1 MVSLIK
7 NILNLFFDNTC
18 PSCHKTLYSTDECI
32 CLECIY
38 SLPKTNNYLKP
49 NNDAEIMMAGRFPFE
64 RIATYCKFTKGGLV
78 QPLIHCLKYK
88 NNKEIGIK
96 LGRLFGKDIAAS
108 SFINK
113 VDYIVPVPLH
123 KKKLKTRGFNQAEVI
138 AQGISE
144 LTEIPLS
151 TNNLIRQIHNPSQ
164 TKLSKSQRWDNV
176 EGIFKL
182 VKPNQYK
189 NKHILLIDDIITTG
203 STIEACANA
212 LLEAKGVKISI
223 ATIGEAIQK

>member
-1 MVSLIK
+1 
-7 NILNLFFDNTC
+7 
-18 PSCHKTLYSTDECI
+18 
-32 CLECIY
+32 
-38 SLPKTNNYLKP
+38 
-49 NNDAEIMMAGRFPFE
+49 MAGRFPFE

-78 QPLIHCLKYK
+78 QPLIHSLKYK
-88 NNKEIGIK
+88 NNKEVGIK
-96 LGRLFGKDIAAS
+96 LGRLLGKDIAES
-108 SFINK
+108 SFIK
-113 VDYIVPVPLH
+113 EIDYIVPVPLH

-151 TNNLIRQIHNPSQ
+151 TNNLIRQIQNPSQ

-189 NKHILLIDDIITTG
+189 SKHILLIDDIITTG
-203 STIEACANA
+203 STLEACAKA
-212 LLEAKGVKISI
+212 LLQAEGIKISI